1 MKNLRIAAALLLT
14 TVLLSPA
21 LVSPALAQPSY
32 PSRSI
37 RLIVPFPAG
46 GPTDVFARQYAARMS
61 GILGQQMVVEN
72 KPGAAGAI
80 GSAEAARAPAD
91 GYTLLFGTASTHG
104 LYNLLTKSPQYDSL
118 KDFAPIAIV
127 GSAPAV
133 IVVNAAQPADL
144 KGLVNSV
151 KANPG
156 KLQYGSP
163 GTGTFLHLTGEM
175 FKVDAGKLDI
185 PHIPYK
191 GSAPAMNDLLGNQI
205 GMVVDTLG
213 TSLSQHRSGK
223 VRILAVAT
231 PQRSSLAPDIPT
243 VDEALGTK
251 GFEAGLWNVVAAPAG
266 TPADIVETLHKATSK
281 AMADSAFQQQ
291 LAAIGIDAVTN
302 SDPASARA
310 FIMNER
316 ERFRPVVEASGAKTD

>member
-1 MKNLRIAAALLLT
+1 MCSRANTRRLSELL
-14 TVLLSPA
+14 
-21 LVSPALAQPSY
+21 
-32 PSRSI
+32 
-37 RLIVPFPAG
+37 G
-46 GPTDVFARQYAARMS
+46 H
-61 GILGQQMVVEN
+61 QMVVEN
-72 KPGAAGAI
+72 KAGAAGAI
-80 GSAEAARAPAD
+80 GSTEVARAPAD

-104 LYNLLTKSPQYDSL
+104 LYNLLSRSPQYDSL

-133 IVVNAAQPADL
+133 IVVNPSQPGDL
-144 KGLVNSV
+144 KSLVAFV

-175 FKVDAGKLDI
+175 FKVEAGKVDI
-185 PHIPYK
+185 AHIPYK

-213 TSLSQHRSGK
+213 TSLEQFRGGK

-231 PQRSSLAPDIPT
+231 PKRSSLAPDIPT

-266 TPADIVETLHKATSK
+266 TPPDVISKLHQATAK
-281 AMADSAFQQQ
+281 AMSDASFQAQ
-291 LAAIGIDAVTN
+291 LAKIGIDPVID
-302 SDPASARA
+302 SDPAAARA
-310 FIMNER
+310 FIAKER
-316 ERFRPVVEASGAKTD
+316 ERFRPVVEASGARTD

>member
-1 MKNLRIAAALLLT
+1 MTRFRLFAAAALAAIT
-14 TVLLSPA
+14 I
-21 LVSPALAQPSY
+21 SPALAQQSY
-32 PSRSI
+32 PARPI
-37 RLIVPFPAG
+37 RLVVPFPAG

-61 GILGQQMVVEN
+61 DILGQQMVVEN
-72 KPGAAGAI
+72 KAGAAGAI
-80 GSAEAARAPAD
+80 GSVEVARAPAD

-104 LYNLLTKSPQYDSL
+104 LYNLLSKTPKFDSL

-133 IVVNAAQPADL
+133 IVVNSSQPADL
-144 KGLVNSV
+144 KSLVASV

-175 FKVDAGKLDI
+175 FKADAGKLDI

-213 TSLSQHRSGK
+213 TSLQQHRSGK
-223 VRILAVAT
+223 VKILAVAT
-231 PQRSSLAPDIPT
+231 PKRSSLAPDIPT

-251 GFEAGLWNVVAAPAG
+251 GFQAGLWNVVAAPAG
-266 TPADIVETLHKATSK
+266 TPQDVVAKLSQATTKVMS
-281 AMADSAFQQQ
+281 DPAFQQQ
-291 LAAIGIDAVTN
+291 LAKIGIDPIVD
-302 SDPASARA
+302 SDPAAART
-310 FIMNER
+310 FIAKER
-316 ERFRPVVEASGAKTD
+316 ERFKPVVDASGAQTD

>member
-1 MKNLRIAAALLLT
+1 MKRLGFLAAAL
-14 TVLLSPA
+14 A
-21 LVSPALAQPSY
+21 AAFAISPALAQQSY
-32 PSRSI
+32 PTRAI
-37 RLIVPFPAG
+37 RLVVPFPAG

-61 GILGQQMVVEN
+61 DLLGQQMVVEN
-72 KPGAAGAI
+72 KAGAAGAI
-80 GSAEAARAPAD
+80 GSVEVSRAPAD

-104 LYNLLTKSPQYDSL
+104 LYNLLSKAPKFDSL

-133 IVVNAAQPADL
+133 IVVNPSQPGDL
-144 KGLVNSV
+144 KALVASV
-151 KANPG
+151 KADPG

-175 FKVDAGKLDI
+175 FKAEAGKLDI

-213 TSLSQHRSGK
+213 TSLQQHRSGK
-223 VRILAVAT
+223 AKILAVAI
-231 PQRSSLAPDIPT
+231 PKRSGLAPDIPT

-251 GFEAGLWNVVAAPAG
+251 GFQAGLWNVVAAPAG
-266 TPADIVETLHKATSK
+266 TPQDVVAKLSQATAKVMS
-281 AMADSAFQQQ
+281 DPAFQQQ
-291 LAAIGIDAVTN
+291 LATIGIDPIAD
-302 SDPASARA
+302 SDPAAARA
-310 FIMNER
+310 FIAKER
-316 ERFRPVVEASGAKTD
+316 ERFQPVVDASGAKLD

>member
-1 MKNLRIAAALLLT
+1 MKHVRFLAGALLT
-14 TVLLSPA
+14 A
-21 LVSPALAQPSY
+21 IAISPALAQQSY
-32 PSRSI
+32 PTRPI
-37 RLIVPFPAG
+37 RLVVPFPAG
-46 GPTDVFARQYAARMS
+46 GPTDVFARQYAAGMS
-61 GILGQQMVVEN
+61 ELLGQQMVVEN
-72 KPGAAGAI
+72 KAGAAGAI
-80 GSAEAARAPAD
+80 GSIEVARAPAD

-104 LYNLLTKSPQYDSL
+104 LYNLLSKAPKFDSL

-133 IVVNAAQPADL
+133 IVVNPSQPGDL
-144 KGLVNSV
+144 KALVASV

-213 TSLSQHRSGK
+213 TSLQQHRSGK
-223 VRILAVAT
+223 AKILAVAT
-231 PQRSSLAPDIPT
+231 PKRSALAPDIPT

-266 TPADIVETLHKATSK
+266 TPADVVTKLSQATTKVMSGQ
-281 AMADSAFQQQ
+281 AFQQQ
-291 LAAIGIDAVTN
+291 LAKLGIDPIVD
-302 SDPASARA
+302 SDPAAARA
-310 FIMNER
+310 FIAKER
-316 ERFRPVVEASGAKTD
+316 ERFKPVVDASGAKLD